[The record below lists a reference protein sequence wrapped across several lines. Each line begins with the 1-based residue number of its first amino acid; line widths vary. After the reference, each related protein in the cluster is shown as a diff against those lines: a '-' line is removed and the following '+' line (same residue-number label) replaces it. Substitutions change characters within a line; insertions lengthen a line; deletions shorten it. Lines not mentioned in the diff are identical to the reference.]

1 MIEITEVPDG
11 ATITL
16 VANVNTFRSSLN
28 GFQQYSTLPGSRWG
42 VSLAWTNRKGR
53 EASRLQAQLSALLG
67 PVGIFKIRIPD
78 YKRYGSAAG
87 TGEVVSAV
95 VGSSL
100 IETSG
105 WTPSQPLLLAAGDW
119 IEINQQ
125 AYRVTAD
132 VASAANGT
140 ASIQVSPPVR
150 RAATAGQSVIV
161 DDPSFYLRLTNSNG
175 AEFALTPAAGSP
187 IYAVG
192 IDALEID

>member
-1 MIEITEVPDG
+1 MIDITLPPDG
-11 ATITL
+11 ATIAL
-16 VANVNTFRSSLN
+16 VANVNSFRSSLN

-53 EASRLQAQLSALLG
+53 EASRLQAQLASLLG

-78 YKRYGSAAG
+78 YKRYGTAAG
-87 TGEVVSAV
+87 AGQVVSAP
-95 VGSSL
+95 L
-100 IETSG
+100 NATTITTNG

-132 VASAANGT
+132 ITSAADGT

-150 RAATAGQSVIV
+150 RPATTGQSVIV
-161 DDPSFYLRLTNSNG
+161 DNPSFYLRLTNSNG

-192 IDALEID
+192 VDALEID

>member
-1 MIEITEVPDG
+1 MIEITEAPDG

-16 VANVNTFRSSLN
+16 VANVNSFRSSLN

-42 VSLAWTNRKGR
+42 VSLSWTNRKGR
-53 EASRLQAQLSALLG
+53 GASRLQAQLSALLG
-67 PVGIFKIRIPD
+67 PVGMFKIRIPD
-78 YKRYGSAAG
+78 YKRYGTAAG
-87 TGEVVSAV
+87 TGLVVSAT

-100 IETSG
+100 IGTNG

-125 AYRVTAD
+125 AYRVTED

-140 ASIQVSPPVR
+140 ASIKVTPPVR
-150 RAATAGQSVIV
+150 RTAAAGQSVIV
-161 DDPSFYLRLTNSNG
+161 DNPSFYLRLTNSSG

-192 IDALEID
+192 VDALEID

>member
-16 VANVNTFRSSLN
+16 VANVNSFRSSLN

-53 EASRLQAQLSALLG
+53 AASKLQAQLSSLLG
-67 PVGIFKIRIPD
+67 PVGVFKVRIPD
-78 YKRYGSAAG
+78 YRRYGTAAG
-87 TGEVVSAV
+87 AGKVASASVSATT
-95 VGSSL
+95 
-100 IETSG
+100 ITTNG

-125 AYRVTAD
+125 AYRVTED
-132 VASAANGT
+132 VASAADGT
-140 ASIQVSPPVR
+140 ASIPVTPPVR
-150 RAATAGQSVIV
+150 RPATAGQSVIV
-161 DDPSFYLRLTNSNG
+161 DNPSFYLRLTGSSG

-192 IDALEID
+192 VDALEID

>member
-16 VANVNTFRSSLN
+16 VANVSSFSSSLN

-42 VSLAWTNRKGR
+42 VSLSWTNRKGR
-53 EASRLQAQLSALLG
+53 AASKLQAQLSSLLG
-67 PVGIFKIRIPD
+67 PVGVFKIRIPD
-78 YKRYGSAAG
+78 YKRYGTAAG
-87 TGEVVSAV
+87 SGKVVSAQV
-95 VGSSL
+95 NATT
-100 IETSG
+100 ITTNG

-125 AYRVTAD
+125 AYRVTED
-132 VASAANGT
+132 VASAPNGT
-140 ASIQVSPPVR
+140 ASIKVTPPVR
-150 RAATAGQSVIV
+150 RPATTGQSVIV
-161 DDPSFYLRLTNSNG
+161 DNPSFYLRLTGNSG

-192 IDALEID
+192 VDALEID

>member
-28 GFQQYSTLPGSRWG
+28 GFQQYATLPGSRWG

-78 YKRYGSAAG
+78 YKRYGTAAG
-87 TGEVVSAV
+87 SGKVVSAP
-95 VGSSL
+95 L
-100 IETSG
+100 NATTITTNG

-132 VASAANGT
+132 VASAADGT

-150 RAATAGQSVIV
+150 RPATAGQSVIV
-161 DDPSFYLRLTNSNG
+161 DNPFFYLRLTNSSG
-175 AEFALTPAAGSP
+175 AEFALAPGPGSP

-192 IDALEID
+192 VDALEID

>member
-28 GFQQYSTLPGSRWG
+28 GFQQYATLPGSRWG
-42 VSLAWTNRKGR
+42 VSLSWTNRRGR

-78 YKRYGSAAG
+78 YKRYGTAAG
-87 TGEVVSAV
+87 VGKVVTAP
-95 VGSSL
+95 L
-100 IETSG
+100 NATTITTNG

-119 IEINQQ
+119 VEINQQ

-132 VASAANGT
+132 VASAADGT

-150 RAATAGQSVIV
+150 RQATAGQSVIV
-161 DDPSFYLRLTNSNG
+161 DNPFFYLRLTNSSG
-175 AEFALTPAAGSP
+175 AEFALAPSAGSP

>member
-16 VANVNTFRSSLN
+16 VANVNAFQSSLN
-28 GFQQYSTLPGSRWG
+28 GFQQFSTLPGSRWG

-53 EASRLQAQLSALLG
+53 EASRLQAQFASLLG
-67 PVGIFKIRIPD
+67 QVGIFKIRIPD
-78 YKRYGSAAG
+78 YKRYGTAAG
-87 TGEVVSAV
+87 TGVVVSAT
-95 VGSSL
+95 
-100 IETSG
+100 INATAITTSG
-105 WTPSQPLLLAAGDW
+105 WTPSQPLLFAAGDW

-132 VASAANGT
+132 VASAADGT

-150 RAATAGQSVIV
+150 RPATAGQSVIV
-161 DDPSFYLRLTNSNG
+161 DNPSFYLRLTNSSG

-192 IDALEID
+192 VDALEID